1 MSNCRYFALDV
12 FCGAGKLIEE
22 RLPNMNSIELSGEL
36 EAPAEVVALVY
47 VLPTTH

>member
-1 MSNCRYFALDV
+1 MSICRYLALDV

-22 RLPNMNSIELSGEL
+22 RLPNMNSIELSGEI
-36 EAPAEVVALVY
+36 APAEVVALVY